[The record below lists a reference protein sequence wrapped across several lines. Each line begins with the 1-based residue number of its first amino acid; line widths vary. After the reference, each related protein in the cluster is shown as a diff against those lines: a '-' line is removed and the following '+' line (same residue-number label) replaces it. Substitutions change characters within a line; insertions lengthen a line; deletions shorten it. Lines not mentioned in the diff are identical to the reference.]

1 MTTSRTLLTLVLVAF
16 LGGAGAMA
24 QSKPEGLTWAIGEFS
39 GPADWSGRLPLLFT
53 AALGDLEAH
62 RLSEVEAQVRRSRT
76 LDKERSALEAQ
87 ASRLQLELDRKRLAG
102 PLPTTEP
109 AATQKTLADLK
120 AKLDQRGAAFQDL
133 RTLPLSPVWAP
144 GRPGLPW
151 AQDGAPLVAARSGAT
166 YVITGEVRP
175 VGPAFGVR
183 VAVYSEWEG
192 RSLAQWQG
200 FFQPDEAGEA
210 MALAADALRAT
221 LLGRDWARLAIR
233 GPSAVRVRVGDTWSP
248 LPWTSTLLEPGDH
261 EVVVRRP
268 SQPDEVRVVTLE
280 SLQSTV
286 LDLEAAPVVADLV
299 LETNPPGALLYLD
312 SRYLGPSPQ
321 VVERP
326 QSITRVRV
334 ETLDAGTQ
342 AWEIGPHTASPFVM
356 NLGPP
361 AVKPDV
367 PRAKDEFYW
376 SLAAF
381 SVSLTSTAFAGAW
394 NGEQAQLA
402 NAYAAAGNLRGYDAA
417 LDKYYLTGTVYVSG
431 FVLTSGLF
439 VWMMFELGEYLAAA
453 QASLP

>member
-1 MTTSRTLLTLVLVAF
+1 MTTSRALLVLVLVAF
-16 LGGAGAMA
+16 LGSAGAVA
-24 QSKPEGLTWAIGEFS
+24 QSKSEGLTWAITEFS
-39 GPADWSGRLPLLFT
+39 GPQDWSGRLPLLLT

-62 RLSEVEAQVRRSRT
+62 ELSEVEAGIRRSRA
-76 LDKERSALEAQ
+76 LDKERASLEAQ

-102 PLPTTEP
+102 TLPTTEP
-109 AATQKTLADLK
+109 AATQKALADLK
-120 AKLDQRGAAFQDL
+120 AKLDQPGAAFQDQ
-133 RTLPLSPVWAP
+133 RALPLSPVWAP

-151 AQDGAPLVAARSGAT
+151 VLDNAPLVAARSGAT

-183 VAVYSEWEG
+183 VAVYSGWEA

-200 FFQPDEAGEA
+200 FFQPDEAAEA

-221 LLGRDWARLAIR
+221 LLGRDWARLSMS
-233 GPSAVRVRVGDTWSP
+233 GPSAVRVRVAGSWHP
-248 LPWTSTLLEPGDH
+248 LPWSSTLLKPGDI

-268 SQPDEVRVVTLE
+268 SRPDEVKLVTLE
-280 SLQSTV
+280 SLQSTA
-286 LDLEAAPVVADLV
+286 LDFEAEPVMADLV

-326 QSITRVRV
+326 QSVTRVRV

-342 AWEIGPHTASPFVM
+342 AWEIGPHTATPFVM

-361 AVKPDV
+361 VVKADV

-417 LDKYYLTGTVYVSG
+417 LDKYYLTGTLYVSG